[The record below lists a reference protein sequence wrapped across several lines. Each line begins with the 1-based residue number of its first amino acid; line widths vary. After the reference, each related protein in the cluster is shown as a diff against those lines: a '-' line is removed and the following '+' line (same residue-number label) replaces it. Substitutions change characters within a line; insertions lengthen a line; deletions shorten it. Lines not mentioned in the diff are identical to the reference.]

1 MITQDEIDEAAKT
14 LDISVHNVE
23 RDYVFGWLISGIFQ
37 ASRLGESLI
46 LKGGNALRK
55 GYFPLTRFSDD
66 LDFSAADA
74 LDGARLID
82 QLNEVCR
89 FTEARTGVAF
99 DLDRNRIAGEQQ
111 IDPERRVYKVQLYFR
126 DFAGGGDHIT
136 LSVRVDVT
144 EYDRLYLPS
153 QTRNLIHQYSDAAD
167 CAGPIRVV
175 KLEEAL
181 ADKLKC
187 LLQRR
192 YCYDLFDAV
201 YAIFVTQDL
210 EVDRSEIVRV
220 FLKKTIF
227 EPSPSAAK
235 NLLLG
240 LPFELFR
247 GFWDKVICPAP
258 TRMTFAQAVE
268 RMTNG
273 LEELFAPFGY
283 GQGYEQA
290 FFPAELRNP
299 ILEAGSGRKL
309 LELKYHGVTRRV
321 EPYALTFMRRRDGVA
336 REYFYGYDR
345 TGGRTSGPSVKTFVA
360 TGVDAIAVTDES
372 FEPRFEIELAK
383 AGGADASG
391 PFSGRPGSRRLF
403 STPRRS
409 IRRSVP
415 SFAPTYF
422 VACPYCGKR
431 FSRQR
436 LSLTLNPHKDQ
447 FGNRCYG
454 RLGYQVF

>member
-1 MITQDEIDEAAKT
+1 MITIDELDAMAKT
-14 LDISVHNVE
+14 LDLSVHNVE

-37 ASRLGESLI
+37 ASRLGESLV

-66 LDFSAADA
+66 LDFSSADGVDEA
-74 LDGARLID
+74 CLIE

-89 FTEARTGVAF
+89 FVEARTGVAF

-111 IDPERRVYKVQLYFR
+111 IDRDRHVYKARLYFK

-136 LSVRVDVT
+136 LSVRVDLT
-144 EYDRLYLPS
+144 EYDRLYLPA
-153 QTRNLIHQYSDAAD
+153 QTRTLIHQYSDAAE
-167 CAGPIRVV
+167 CATSIQVV

-201 YAIFVTQDL
+201 YAIFVAQEL
-210 EVDRSEIVRV
+210 EVDRSEIVQV
-220 FLKKTIF
+220 FLRKTIF
-227 EPSPSAAK
+227 EPAPSVAK

-268 RMTNG
+268 RLTTG

-283 GQGYEQA
+283 GGWFEQA

-299 ILEAGSGRKL
+299 ILEAGSGKKL
-309 LELKYHGVTRRV
+309 LELKYHGVTRLV
-321 EPYALTFMRRRDGVA
+321 EPYALTFKRRKDGAA
-336 REYFYGYDR
+336 REYFYGWDQ
-345 TGGRTSGPSVKTFVA
+345 TGGRTSPPGIKSFVA
-360 TGVDAIAVTDES
+360 TDIDAIAVTNEP

-391 PFSGRPGSRRLF
+391 YFTRRPGAPRLF
-403 STPRRS
+403 ATPRRS
-409 IRRSVP
+409 
-415 SFAPTYF
+415 SFGFTTTYTIE
-422 VACPYCGKR
+422 CLYCGKR
-431 FSRQR
+431 FRRQR
-436 LSLTLNPHKDQ
+436 LSLKLNPHKDRY
-447 FGNRCYG
+447 GNRCYG
-454 RLGYQVF
+454 RVGSQVW